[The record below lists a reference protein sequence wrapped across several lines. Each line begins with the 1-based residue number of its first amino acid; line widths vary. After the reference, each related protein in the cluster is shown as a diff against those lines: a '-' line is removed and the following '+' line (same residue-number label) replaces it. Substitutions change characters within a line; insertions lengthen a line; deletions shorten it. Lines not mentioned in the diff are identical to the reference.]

1 MKKLTLTY
9 TQRIHLCHDIRMQTG
24 NAGALRAWWQLEDL
38 FSLNAEEKAA
48 IKFQSRMVEM
58 QEVFLWDSSIPLPDK
73 EFELDANDLAR
84 TRHALT
90 LAVHRAQDRVWLEP
104 LLAQLEAA

>member
-1 MKKLTLTY
+1 MKTLFLTH

-24 NAGALRAWWQLEDL
+24 NAGALRAWWKLEDL
-38 FSLNAEEKAA
+38 LLLDDKEKTE

-58 QEVFLWDSSIPLPDK
+58 QEVFLWDSSASLPDK
-73 EFELDANDLAR
+73 EVDLDANDLAR
-84 TRHALT
+84 TKHALT
-90 LAVHRAQDRVWLEP
+90 TAVHRAQDRFWLES